1 MKEITL
7 AARTENID
15 AVTEFVNQ
23 ELEAMGCPGKT
34 RVQFDVAIDEIF
46 ANIACYAYGP
56 EGGAATVRFEA
67 LESPRG
73 APAKRGSGRDPL
85 CGGPPGGRTGD
96 LSCEEGHGSGAL
108 RTPERKQHSSDRKVF
123 LTAPPGR
130 NGNTGERNRHKWKM

>member
-56 EGGAATVRFEA
+56 EGGPATVRFEA

-73 APAKRGSGRDPL
+73 AAVTFLDSGMPFDPL
-85 CGGPPGGRTGD
+85 NNEDPDVTLPAEERSVGGLG
-96 LSCEEGHGSGAL
+96 
-108 RTPERKQHSSDRKVF
+108 VF
-123 LTAPPGR
+123 LVKKTMDRVRYEHTG
-130 NGNTGERNRHKWKM
+130 GNNVLQIIKYF